1 MYSNKENANI
11 LTALLLSHEVRHI
24 VVCPGSR
31 NAALVHNFSECPD
44 IICHSITDERSA
56 GFFALGLRQQLSAPV
71 AVCVTSGSAVLNLL
85 PAVAEATY
93 RHQGIIVI
101 SADRP
106 AAWIGQ
112 MDGQTLPQEGSLGS
126 FAAMCVNVPEPC
138 SDEQRWMCNRLINDA
153 LMENER
159 ASHPSV
165 HINVQLSEPLF
176 DFTCPALPS
185 ERVIRR
191 FDWNSDMVR
200 SAVIRKILASKR
212 PLVVIGQ
219 LPEYAL
225 PDDYL
230 SELTKRMVVL
240 AEPLSGRIY
249 DLYYTDQMVAS
260 AAGKPE
266 FQPDCVVFIG
276 GNTVSKRLRAFLRT
290 DCAGAFHIT
299 VSEDGSLHDISC
311 HTSMVVEADPG
322 EFVAELNACVRDS
335 RFDNVAPWRTLR
347 EGIAARHAAFIP
359 EYSQTLA
366 VKLLEGVVCE
376 EDTVHYA
383 NSMSVR
389 LAALYARHYCWCNRG
404 LNGIEGS
411 LSTACG
417 AAAAMSSEEDDARL
431 YCVTGDLSF
440 FYDHNALWSAAL
452 GGNLRIMLL
461 NNGQGG
467 IFKGLRGLGQS
478 PAADGAVAGKHS
490 ATAGGICASYGMK
503 YIGASDRKSLERGIA
518 SLSSIE
524 SDRPVLL
531 EVFTDPAVDQQ
542 VYDDYYSFVCPKD
555 K

>member
-11 LTALLLSHEVRHI
+11 LTALLLSHGVRHI

-31 NAALVHNFSECPD
+31 NAALVHNFSVCPD

-85 PAVAEATY
+85 PAVAEASY

-112 MDGQTLPQEGSLGS
+112 LDGQTLPQEGALGH

-153 LMENER
+153 LMENGR

-212 PLVVIGQ
+212 PLFVIGQ

-230 SELTKRMVVL
+230 AELTKRMVVL
-240 AEPLSGRIY
+240 AEPISGRIY

-260 AAGKPE
+260 AAGRPE

-290 DCAGAFHIT
+290 DCADAFHIT
-299 VSEDGSLHDISC
+299 VSADGSLHDISC
-311 HTSMVVEADPG
+311 HTSIVVEADPG
-322 EFVAELNACVRDS
+322 EFVSELNACVRDS

-347 EGIAARHAAFIP
+347 EGIAARHAGFVP

-366 VKLLEGVVCE
+366 VKMLEDVVSKD
-376 EDTVHYA
+376 DTVHYA

-417 AAAAMSSEEDDARL
+417 AAAAMAAEEDDAKL
-431 YCVTGDLSF
+431 YCVIGDLSF
-440 FYDHNALWSAAL
+440 FYDHNALWSDRL
-452 GGNLRIMLL
+452 GGNLRILLL

-467 IFKGLRGLGQS
+467 IFKGLRGLEQS
-478 PAADGAVAGKHS
+478 PASEGAVAGKHS
-490 ATAGGICASYGMK
+490 AAAGGICASYGIKYLKATDKEGLKCGIEMLSAMK
-503 YIGASDRKSLERGIA
+503 SDS
-518 SLSSIE
+518 
-524 SDRPVLL
+524 PVLL
-531 EVFTDPAVDQQ
+531 EVFTDPAADQQ
-542 VYDDYYSFVCPKD
+542 VYNDYYSFVCSKD